1 MNKLWM
7 WVEEGCPAV
16 EEGVAG
22 CLGAWALWWWWG
34 DAEDDLKMLWNA
46 GG

>member
-22 CLGAWALWWWWG
+22 CLGAWALW
-34 DAEDDLKMLWNA
+34 
-46 GG
+46 GGGC

>member
-16 EEGVAG
+16 EEGVAEWLVAGWLGGWAVGGG
-22 CLGAWALWWWWG
+22 C
-34 DAEDDLKMLWNA
+34 
-46 GG
+46 